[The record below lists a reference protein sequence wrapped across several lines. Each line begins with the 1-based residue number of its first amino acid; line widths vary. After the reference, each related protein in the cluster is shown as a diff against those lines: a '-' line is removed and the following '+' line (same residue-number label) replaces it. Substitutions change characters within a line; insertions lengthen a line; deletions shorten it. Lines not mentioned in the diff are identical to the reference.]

1 MEALH
6 KDAGNES
13 HLASMMKLTLTT
25 MIVSNSTGLKVRA
38 QVFREAREGIVRCR
52 RSGRNTGKWNL
63 DQTTYKSLC
72 EVVAAF
78 DRQLNQA
85 PFYEFML
92 ADEEMTAL
100 LARRDESRAK

>member
-1 MEALH
+1 M
-6 KDAGNES
+6 
-13 HLASMMKLTLTT
+13 
-25 MIVSNSTGLKVRA
+25 
-38 QVFREAREGIVRCR
+38 
-52 RSGRNTGKWNL
+52 
-63 DQTTYKSLC
+63 
-72 EVVAAF
+72 VAAF